1 MFQQE
6 LIDRY
11 IETDKPDIKPILSSK
26 PEPHSAPRDLRSS
39 SFPQPSPGPPVINT
53 FPKYVTGVKPVIDNR
68 AGPIPPVEV
77 TDGLIAV
84 LLAYSQAIM
93 NLNINYRPDQAQA
106 LAKAISSA
114 KIAVI
119 SYHEN
124 TIKDLQ
130 MDVTVKDEQVRQL
143 LDEIE
148 EQEEKFIAMQS
159 ELRQEVLKER
169 AEKERYKR
177 AWDESAE
184 MRKEYEEMKEERD
197 RKIQEAVKIWETTE
211 KAQLRR

>member
-26 PEPHSAPRDLRSS
+26 PEPHSAPRESASPR
-39 SFPQPSPGPPVINT
+39 FPPRSPGPSYTNT
-53 FPKYVTGVKPVIDNR
+53 FPEHLVDVRPVIHHR
-68 AGPIPPVEV
+68 AEPFPPVEV

-84 LLAYSQAIM
+84 LLAYSRAIM
-93 NLNINYRPDQAQA
+93 NLNINHRPDQAQA
-106 LAKAISSA
+106 LADAITSA
-114 KIAVI
+114 KLAVMT
-119 SYHEN
+119 YHEN

-130 MDVTVKDEQVRQL
+130 MDVTVKDEQIRQL

-148 EQEEKFIAMQS
+148 EKEDRFIARES
-159 ELRQEVLKER
+159 ELRQEVLEER
-169 AEKERYKR
+169 NEKDKYKR
-177 AWDESAE
+177 AWDEGAE
-184 MRKEYEEMKEERD
+184 MRKEYTEMKEERD